1 MPAPVVEEVVSHPTR
16 RSRRVIAL
24 LALAAV
30 IVLLT
35 LAAALVIEN
44 LDWFVVQGWA
54 LRVLAVV
61 GLVAWPRLGRMGR
74 VGAIAFAAGVAAF
87 SAVEF
92 ALLVAPELGSSG
104 ALNGLAIPFFFV
116 AAIGFFLLTF
126 GAIRSVRGPWWVTLA
141 LAGALAA
148 LTGLSALGATTGVTE
163 DRAIM
168 QVVSQ
173 GYLLVAT
180 VVAAI
185 AALIDGIGA
194 AVTRRTSRG
203 NRA

>member
-1 MPAPVVEEVVSHPTR
+1 MPAPVRSPGALPVPAP
-16 RSRRVIAL
+16 SRRVLAV
-24 LALAAV
+24 LALAIV

-54 LRVLAVV
+54 LRLLAVV

-74 VGAIAFAAGVAAF
+74 VGAIAFAAGVTAF

-104 ALNGLAIPFFFV
+104 ALDGLAIPFFFV
-116 AAIGFFLLTF
+116 AAIGFFLLVF

-148 LTGLSALGATTGVTE
+148 LTGLSALGTTTGVTE
-163 DRAIM
+163 ELAIM

-180 VVAAI
+180 VVASI
-185 AALIDGIGA
+185 AALIDGVR
-194 AVTRRTSRG
+194 AVRRR
-203 NRA
+203 RAS